1 MDALTSTQAA
11 RRAGVA
17 VSTIKRWADQGLLP
31 FVRTAGGHRRFD
43 ARAIDQFLRA
53 QAGPVE
59 VASRDAAWI
68 ERLLAGR
75 PTELDAA
82 LAEARARL
90 GAWDRVAD
98 ELGAALAALGDAWA
112 GGRLS
117 VTEEHLASE
126 LLSRGLSRTCDTLPT
141 HAGARCCAL
150 ACVDDEEHTLG
161 LALAELCLR
170 ARGWAT
176 CWLGRKTPLAELV
189 AFAGRGQAA
198 MIALSSSSASR
209 SPEALAEVT
218 RRLEAACRRHRVDL
232 VLGGAGPWPAAPA
245 HAVRLTSFAAFDEH
259 LNRLEHRP

>member
-82 LAEARARL
+82 LAETRARL

-98 ELGAALAALGDAWA
+98 ERLHHEAW
-112 GGRLS
+112 G
-117 VTEEHLASE
+117 
-126 LLSRGLSRTCDTLPT
+126 
-141 HAGARCCAL
+141 
-150 ACVDDEEHTLG
+150 
-161 LALAELCLR
+161 
-170 ARGWAT
+170 
-176 CWLGRKTPLAELV
+176 
-189 AFAGRGQAA
+189 
-198 MIALSSSSASR
+198 
-209 SPEALAEVT
+209 
-218 RRLEAACRRHRVDL
+218 
-232 VLGGAGPWPAAPA
+232 
-245 HAVRLTSFAAFDEH
+245 
-259 LNRLEHRP
+259 